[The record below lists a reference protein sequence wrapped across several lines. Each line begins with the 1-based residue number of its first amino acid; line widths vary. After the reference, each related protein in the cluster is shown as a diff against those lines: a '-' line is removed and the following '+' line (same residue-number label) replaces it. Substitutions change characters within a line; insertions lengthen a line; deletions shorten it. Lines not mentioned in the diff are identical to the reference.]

1 MNSRLHFSPHP
12 LYRAL
17 TLAGLT
23 LLAPAASHA
32 QATDFS
38 TVADQDWH
46 NGANWSAG
54 MPTAAS
60 VARVPINEQVD
71 VTAPG
76 AQTGTLQIQES
87 GQVVVHTGA
96 SLAVG
101 TLQIG
106 SMPSG
111 NTATLLIDGTVSAT
125 RGSVG
130 EAAAAGLIIVQG
142 AGARL
147 VLAPASLAAG
157 DQFVV
162 GKNGEGTLSIRSG
175 ATVIV
180 NGSRTLHVGGAANGT
195 LDIGNTNP
203 SGTLDADVV
212 VLGTPGSRVSFS
224 QNDST
229 AYTFS
234 AAISGSGWVDVTGA
248 SSAPTVLTGAN
259 SYTGGTLVRTNGQLT
274 GTTTSLQGN
283 ITNDGLLTFDQGAN
297 GSYAGSLSGNGSLI
311 KQGTGTVTLS
321 GTSSHTGG
329 TIITSGGLRGTTASL
344 QGVITNHGSLEFSQ
358 AGNGTFAGA
367 ISGAGPVLKSG
378 AGNVTF
384 SGTNNYSGNT
394 VVNGGTLSV
403 NGRLANSTVQ
413 VMNGGTLGGTGSV
426 RNANIQAGG
435 TLAPGNSIGT
445 LTVNGNLTFQAG
457 STYSV
462 EVNPAGGNDR
472 TNATGT
478 LTINGGAVS
487 VLAGAGTYSLA
498 TRYTILNAAGGR
510 TGVFGGASTNLAFLT
525 PSLTYDANNVFL
537 TLARNGVPY
546 NALPGTTPNQQ
557 SASGALQNAS
567 GGAAG
572 DMATV
577 LGAVNSLSVAQAL
590 AAFDA
595 ISGANLVALRRAGP
609 SFAAAFGGQ
618 LQSRVGRNSQST
630 VCGGDDVSRGA
641 ALGGRLQA
649 AGEGCGFWL
658 RAYGGRQNTDSD
670 GNAMASRLDSTGIS
684 AGYDAEVSSDLMV
697 GGAVTAGT
705 SRVGFDAYDQG
716 RSRSGALAMYAGY
729 TDGAWRVN
737 GLVSLAFHSNH
748 MDRGIA
754 FGPIARIASSDFNGS
769 TASAYGE
776 VSYDIE
782 MPGWTL
788 QPMAALSLSRNRT
801 DGFTEQG
808 AGALN
813 LVVSAQN
820 VRSAK
825 SLLGLKAG
833 FEVGGLRVEPR
844 LVWMHEFGNYN
855 APMTAQLQGAGAPYP
870 FQVSGVAL
878 NANTLVAG
886 VGVSGRIHDTLDLF
900 ADLQAE
906 HNARQRNLAL
916 LMGVRGKW

>member
-1 MNSRLHFSPHP
+1 MHSCLKFPPHP
-12 LYRAL
+12 LCLAL
-17 TLAGLT
+17 ALAGMV
-23 LLAPAASHA
+23 LAPAASHA
-32 QATDFS
+32 QPTDFS

-46 NGANWSAG
+46 NGANWSG
-54 MPTAAS
+54 GIPTAAS

-101 TLQIG
+101 TLQVG
-106 SMPSG
+106 SMPSV
-111 NTATLLIDGTVSAT
+111 NTATLLVDGTVSAT

-142 AGARL
+142 PGASL

-180 NGSRTLHVGGAANGT
+180 NGSRTLHVGGTANGT
-195 LDIGNTNP
+195 LDIGNANP
-203 SGTLDADVV
+203 SGTLDADAV
-212 VLGTPGSRVSFS
+212 VLGTTGSRVSFS

-259 SYTGGTLVRTNGQLT
+259 SYTGGTLVRLNGQLT

-283 ITNDGLLTFDQGAN
+283 IGNDGLLTFDQSTN
-297 GSYAGSLSGNGSLI
+297 GTYAGSLSGNGSLI

-367 ISGAGPVLKSG
+367 ISGAGPVVKSG

-394 VVNGGTLSV
+394 TVNGGTLSV
-403 NGRLANSTVQ
+403 NGTLTNSTVQ

-426 RNANIQAGG
+426 RNATIQSGG

-445 LTVNGNLTFQAG
+445 LTVNGNLSFQAG

-462 EVNPAGGNDR
+462 EVDPAGNNDR

-478 LTINGGAVS
+478 LTLNGGAVN
-487 VLAGAGTYSLA
+487 VLAGAGSYSLT

-510 TGVFGGASTNLAFLT
+510 TGTFNGVSTNLAFLT
-525 PSLTYDANNVFL
+525 PSLAYDANNVFL
-537 TLARNGVPY
+537 TLARNNVGY
-546 NALPGTTPNQQ
+546 NDLPGMTPNQQ
-557 SASGALQNAS
+557 SASTALQNAAT
-567 GGAAG
+567 GASG
-572 DMATV
+572 DMTTV
-577 LGAVNSLSVAQAL
+577 LGAVNSLSGAQAL

-595 ISGANLVALRRAGP
+595 IGGASLVALRRAGP
-609 SFAAAFGGQ
+609 AFTAAFGDQ
-618 LQSRVGRNSQST
+618 LQARAGRNSRSP
-630 VCGGDDVSRGA
+630 VCGGDDVSRRA
-641 ALGGRLQA
+641 ALGERLRA
-649 AGEGCGFWL
+649 DGDGCGFWL
-658 RAYGGRQNTDSD
+658 RGYGGRQTTDSD
-670 GNAMASRLDSTGIS
+670 GNAAASHLDSAGMS
-684 AGYDAEVSSDLMV
+684 AGYDAEISLGLML

-716 RSRSGALAMYAGY
+716 RARSSALAVYAAY
-729 TDGAWRVN
+729 ADGAWRAS
-737 GLVSLAFHSNH
+737 GMVSLGFHSNH
-748 MDRGIA
+748 MDRGIVV
-754 FGPIARIASSDFNGS
+754 GPIARFASSDFDSS
-769 TASAYGE
+769 TATAYAE
-776 VSYDIE
+776 VAYDME

-788 QPMAALSLSRNRT
+788 QPMAALSLGRNRT

-813 LVVSAQN
+813 LVVSAQT
-820 VRSAK
+820 VRSAR

-833 FEVGGLRVEPR
+833 FDVGRLRVEPR
-844 LVWMHEFGNYN
+844 LVWAHEFGNYN
-855 APMTAQLQGAGAPYP
+855 SPMTAQLQGAAAAYQ
-870 FQVSGVAL
+870 FQIAGVAL
-878 NANTLVAG
+878 NANTVIAG
-886 VGVSGRIHDTLDLF
+886 VSASGRIHDKLDLF